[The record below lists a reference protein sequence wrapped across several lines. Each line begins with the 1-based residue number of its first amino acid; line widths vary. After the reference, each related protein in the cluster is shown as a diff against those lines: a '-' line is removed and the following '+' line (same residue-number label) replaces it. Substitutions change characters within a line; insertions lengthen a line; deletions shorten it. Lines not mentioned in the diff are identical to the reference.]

1 MGAVERADVA
11 THFEFL
17 SAFYRFQTAAVYLA
31 IVRVHDV
38 TAVPDRLVVNVL
50 SKVAQDGQPDQRFVF
65 AFVTALVFILL
76 TIFDFA
82 LPLAYGLDQPSLDF
96 DLLWD
101 IGVNIAISAL
111 SAAIAWKTNGDRW
124 INRPDTI
131 KLDLDE

>member
-1 MGAVERADVA
+1 MNFDQQNSRSGFFERLRNRGFWA
-11 THFEFL
+11 
-17 SAFYRFQTAAVYLA
+17 Y
-31 IVRVHDV
+31 
-38 TAVPDRLVVNVL
+38 
-50 SKVAQDGQPDQRFVF
+50 F